1 MTPER
6 DERPRPQY
14 GEYAEPATGAPGA
27 QPEGSDH
34 IAPSDTATSAP
45 SAPPVTSSSVAATS
59 AAPVAH
65 ATQSGLPGVPH
76 NLGVKG
82 TAETRPTRTPQ
93 LGEPYRAAEP
103 TPPNDSAASA
113 SATTTSSQ
121 PYRAAS
127 PTQAHSPSPAPRR
140 TADRIIT
147 IALLAIGGYFA
158 LSMAFS
164 LSQFS
169 AEFAKIANDLGLANF
184 TAPPQV
190 QVIGTVGAILVL
202 SLYALVLI
210 FSIRRLRAKKVTF
223 WAPLAAGVLA
233 WVIFFVLFAIAL
245 SLSTELWQALMQV
258 ASDPEKAQ
266 QLLDQLSKG

>member
-1 MTPER
+1 MTSEH
-6 DERPRPQY
+6 DKRPRPQY
-14 GEYAEPATGAPGA
+14 GEYAEPEAGAPIVPA
-27 QPEGSDH
+27 SDSTPAEPSS
-34 IAPSDTATSAP
+34 IAEPAPAPAPLTTAP
-45 SAPPVTSSSVAATS
+45 AATPSQAPLAS
-59 AAPVAH
+59 AAP
-65 ATQSGLPGVPH
+65 GRLPGVPH

-245 SLSTELWQALMQV
+245 SLSAELWQALMQV